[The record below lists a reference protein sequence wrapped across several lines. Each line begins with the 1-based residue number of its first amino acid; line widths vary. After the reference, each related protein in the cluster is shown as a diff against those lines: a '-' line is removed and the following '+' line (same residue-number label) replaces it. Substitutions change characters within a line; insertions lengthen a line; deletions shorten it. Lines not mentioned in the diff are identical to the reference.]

1 MITENKN
8 FKRSIGLFCI
18 FGGFFILA
26 IIATSV
32 LRGDRINT
40 NGMENGIPNNYWVP
54 TPDDIKYQDSMYT
67 IISQTQQQLDT
78 IHTGINKILWKLERL
93 EYEDGSWD
101 SIRYKKGSIIDRR
114 RNPAD
119 FYTIDTIQVI
129 EEDGIKWY
137 TLDTIEVSATM
148 YYPVVGQCDDTPD
161 ITADQTKIPN
171 IDSCSHLNWIAVSQD
186 LLWFNDGPI
195 RYGDTV
201 YVIAGHKT
209 GTYIVRDAM
218 NKRFKFKID
227 FLESVGTGLYSFDD
241 VKLVINS

>member
-1 MITENKN
+1 MEKFCKKYLGYMVFMLFSILFVILITSMLPTKVKKIE
-8 FKRSIGLFCI
+8 
-18 FGGFFILA
+18 
-26 IIATSV
+26 
-32 LRGDRINT
+32 
-40 NGMENGIPNNYWVP
+40 GIPHNFWVP
-54 TPDDIKYQDSMYT
+54 TVDDIAYQDSMYQ
-67 IISQTQQQLDT
+67 IIQQTQLQLDT
-78 IHTGINKILWKLERL
+78 VKQGINAILWKLERL
-93 EYEDGSWD
+93 QYSDGSWD
-101 SIRYKKGSIIDRR
+101 SIRYKVGSKIDKR
-114 RNPAD
+114 RNAKD
-119 FYTIDTIQVI
+119 FVIDTVDVI
-129 EEDGIKWY
+129 DEDGIRWY

-201 YVIAGHKT
+201 HIIAGHKT

-227 FLESVGTGLYSFDD
+227 FLESVGTDLYSFDR